1 MEYEK
6 QSNNLQRNI
15 TIAIIAVTICCLGFY
30 FYMFNNGLS
39 NESNSWSNF
48 GDYVNGVLTPIFTVI
63 NIYVFIKLTTAIS
76 RLEEKRY
83 ENSMEIEDKRRE
95 KEIEHE
101 KELLLMQFR
110 KQEIETFVEQTNRI
124 FDYSSFDN
132 RVNSIGGVLNY
143 LDSFC
148 ETELKWFGLEECEDI
163 KKKIKDMWWDL
174 GQIWDDFRAG
184 KKSNMEIYTNV
195 RNLKVEITN
204 ALMEATL
211 ENTEDTT
218 K

>member
-6 QSNNLQRNI
+6 QQSTLQKNV
-15 TIAIIAVTICCLGFY
+15 TLIIIVATICCLGLY
-30 FYMFNNGLS
+30 LCMFNNGLS
-39 NESNSWSNF
+39 NNSNSWSNF

-148 ETELKWFGLEECEDI
+148 KTELKWFGLEECEDI
-163 KKKIKDMWWDL
+163 KKKIKDMWVDL
-174 GQIWDDFRAG
+174 GQIFDDFRTG
-184 KKSNMEIYTNV
+184 KELNMEIDTNV

>member
-39 NESNSWSNF
+39 NDSNSWSNF

-110 KQEIETFVEQTNRI
+110 KQEIETFVKQINRI
-124 FDYSSFDN
+124 DN
-132 RVNSIGGVLNY
+132 SPLDIVTLKEVANY
-143 LDSFC
+143 LKSFND
-148 ETELKWFGLEECEDI
+148 TGVKWFDI
-163 KKKIKDMWWDL
+163 KKPEFTNRVGLMRVKMRLLIDKLENDNTFDT
-174 GQIWDDFRAG
+174 D
-184 KKSNMEIYTNV
+184 IYSIICDV
-195 RNLKVEITN
+195 KAEITN
-204 ALMEATL
+204 TLMEATL
-211 ENTEDTT
+211 GNTKD
-218 K
+218 KPK